1 MENSILNQI
10 PFDPAYIIAG
20 LLILVVLL
28 LILTITTMTKVRR
41 LDRQYDYFMRG
52 KDAETLED
60 VILDQIEEIRDL
72 RAEDRSNKDSIRTL
86 NRNQRASFQK
96 YGLVK
101 YNAFKGMGGNLSF
114 AFAMLDYTNS
124 GFVLNCVHRGR
135 LILFWGMRN
144 RRHWNRLLVILRKI
158 KSITI
163 VKDWKLSG
171 LLFILGKRR
180 KVGA

>member
-1 MENSILNQI
+1 
-10 PFDPAYIIAG
+10 
-20 LLILVVLL
+20 
-28 LILTITTMTKVRR
+28 
-41 LDRQYDYFMRG
+41 MRG

-114 AFAMLDYTNS
+114 VSTAEKVVICIL
-124 GFVLNCVHRGR
+124 RWWIWGR

>member
-41 LDRQYDYFMRG
+41 LDRQYDYSMRG

-124 GFVLNCVHRGR
+124 GFVLNCVHSREGCY
-135 LILFWGMRN
+135 LC
-144 RRHWNRLLVILRKI
+144 I
-158 KSITI
+158 KVVDMGQTDI
-163 VKDWKLSG
+163 V
-171 LLFILGKRR
+171 LGNEEQEALEQALGYIK
-180 KVGA
+180 KN